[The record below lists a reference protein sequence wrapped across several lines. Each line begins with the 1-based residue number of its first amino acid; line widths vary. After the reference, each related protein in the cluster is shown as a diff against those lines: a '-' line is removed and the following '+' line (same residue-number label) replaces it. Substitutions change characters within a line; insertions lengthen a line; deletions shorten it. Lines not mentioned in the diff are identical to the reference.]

1 MQFDSTRLKHYQ
13 DLLQTTDLIESYQEF
28 IRLFRFL
35 RIELEKELPQYK
47 FQGNIVE
54 NAMDYSYF
62 QFTTPDLKNKGLKLV
77 IAFVH
82 RTFSFEVWLSGYNR
96 KYQCET
102 HALLS
107 KREQPYFLGT
117 HPAKQDYILSTIMP
131 QPENMADGEALVQVL
146 KKESLQLIQMCEE
159 TL

>member
-1 MQFDSTRLKHYQ
+1 MQFDSTRLKRYQ
-13 DLLQTTDLIESYQEF
+13 GLLQTTDLIESYQKF

-35 RIELEKELPQYK
+35 RTELEKELPQCK
-47 FQGNIVE
+47 FQENIVE
-54 NAMDYSYF
+54 NAMDYSCF
-62 QFTTPDLKNKGLKLV
+62 QFTTPDFKNKGLKLV

-107 KREQPYFLGT
+107 KREQPYFLAT
-117 HPAKQDYILSTIMP
+117 DPAKQDYILRTIMP

-146 KKESLQLIQMCEE
+146 KKGKSA
-159 TL
+159 TDSNV